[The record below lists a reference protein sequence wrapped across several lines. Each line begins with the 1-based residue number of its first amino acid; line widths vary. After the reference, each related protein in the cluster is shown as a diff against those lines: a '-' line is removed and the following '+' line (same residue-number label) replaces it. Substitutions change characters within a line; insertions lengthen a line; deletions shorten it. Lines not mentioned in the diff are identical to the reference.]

1 MACPEQERERASVL
15 PAYFNEAQAE
25 QALWQEFRDHGVS
38 LNNALNEALR
48 IHVGPAWQIFNVCT
62 LVAKFEI
69 FPRLLCTLA
78 FSDSAFSRICSPL
91 TRV

>member
-1 MACPEQERERASVL
+1 VTRLEQELERASAP

-48 IHVGPAWQIFNVCT
+48 GK
-62 LVAKFEI
+62 L
-69 FPRLLCTLA
+69 R
-78 FSDSAFSRICSPL
+78 
-91 TRV
+91 TRSVPVVDR